1 MTFTAHLRWPI
12 SCEKTKWS
20 NPWLHFLHHYSKG
33 FSGLS
38 KRQITSLYMTLT
50 LNQKLGTIS
59 SQPCLSHDIRL
70 WLKPFPAAVF
80 RWRMQFWLVI
90 SVMQLTLPV
99 FKLGCSGNKERNSSS
114 ISSTKMWVRAY
125 IYIGRSGLCKQ
136 PQPAGTLPLPG
147 CLFLLLHFTFCH
159 FSWTQYYKAHG
170 FFFMWLKQFH
180 ITKKHGNDF
189 LEIHGAVK
197 SSLSLAF
204 AFLFAHRRE
213 NSATTKE

>member
-1 MTFTAHLRWPI
+1 MTLGCDWNLSLLPSSGDA
-12 SCEKTKWS
+12 C
-20 NPWLHFLHHYSKG
+20 N
-33 FSGLS
+33 SGLS
-38 KRQITSLYMTLT
+38 SVSCNSHYQY
-50 LNQKLGTIS
+50 
-59 SQPCLSHDIRL
+59 LS
-70 WLKPFPAAVF
+70 WAAVET
-80 RWRMQFWLVI
+80 RRETAAA
-90 SVMQLTLPV
+90 SPLPR
-99 FKLGCSGNKERNSSS
+99 CESGH
-114 ISSTKMWVRAY
+114 

-159 FSWTQYYKAHG
+159 FSWTQYCKAHG

-204 AFLFAHRRE
+204 AFVFAHRRE